1 MTELTRRLL
10 TALVAAPLI
19 ICFIALGDPEG
30 QFWFTDIHHFGLPFL
45 GLILVAIFLG
55 LWEFYKIMETR
66 GLRPM
71 RNTGIIG
78 GLMVGFLAYFSN
90 GYFLTIVLTATIL
103 LVMMIQ
109 LSKKDVSTAITGIS
123 VTIFGVIYIAWLL
136 SHAILLRGIGPELE
150 NEYHYTRQMLEQIQ
164 GSRDVGL
171 FFVLLVIACTFLN
184 DTGAYFTGKAWGR
197 RKLAPRISP
206 KKTWE
211 GAAGGVVAS
220 AVTAI
225 VIKLILVFP
234 FKIIH
239 CLILGF
245 LIGVSAVFGDLVESL
260 VKRDA
265 RLEDT
270 GGLLPGHGGIMDRL
284 DSLLFTIPL
293 TYYYAKIYYYM
304 QTVK

>member
-10 TALVAAPLI
+10 TALVVIPFLLG
-19 ICFIALGDPEG
+19 FIALGDPEG
-30 QFWFTDIHHFGLPFL
+30 KFWFTDIHHFGLPFL
-45 GLILVAIFLG
+45 GLIIVAIFLG
-55 LWEFYKIMETR
+55 LRELYRIMEAR
-66 GLRPM
+66 GFRPM
-71 RNTGIIG
+71 RSIGIIG

-90 GYFLTIVLTATIL
+90 GYFLTVVLTITIL
-103 LVMMIQ
+103 LVMMFQ
-109 LSKKDVSTAITGIS
+109 LSKKDLSTAITGIS

-136 SHAILLRGIGPELE
+136 SHIILLRNIGPELE
-150 NEYHYTRQMLEQIQ
+150 SEYQYTRQMLEQIQ

-171 FFVLLVIACTFLN
+171 FFVLLVIASTFMN
-184 DTGAYFTGKAWGR
+184 DTGAYFTGRAWGR
-197 RKLAPRISP
+197 RKLAFRISP

-220 AVTAI
+220 AITAI
-225 VIKLILVFP
+225 VIKIIFVSPFP
-234 FKIIH
+234 IIP

-260 VKRDA
+260 LKRDA

-284 DSLLFTIPL
+284 DSLLFTTPL
-293 TYYYAKIYYYM
+293 TYYYVKIYYYL
-304 QTVK
+304 QIVK